1 MEKIYATILGIGM
14 MSSVIHMMLILK
26 ISSLVNNG
34 STEFTPKILV
44 DILSNKVNLPE
55 NKQYLL
61 KICRYNFMFGIMIC
75 ITLICLF
82 VYMTIISP

>member
-14 MSSVIHMMLILK
+14 MSSVIHMLLILK

-55 NKQYLL
+55 NKQYLV
-61 KICRYNFMFGIMIC
+61 KICRYNFMFSIMIF
-75 ITLICLF
+75 ITFICLF

>member
-1 MEKIYATILGIGM
+1 MEKIYATIFGIGM
-14 MSSVIHMMLILK
+14 MSSVIHMLLILR

-55 NKQYLL
+55 NKQYLV
-61 KICRYNFMFGIMIC
+61 KICRYNFMFGIMIF